1 MTPTGRAASATKTP
15 HVVVVGAGLAGLSA
29 ALGCLDAG
37 ARVTVL
43 ERRRRVGGLTW
54 SFEHD
59 GHWVDNGQ
67 HVFLR
72 CCTAY
77 LDFLRRIGS
86 EGDVEIQDRLDITV
100 LRPNRGTRRPTV
112 ARLRRNNLPAPF
124 HLGPALAR
132 YRLLSLRDRLKLG
145 WAALPL
151 RKLDLDDPA
160 LDRETFGAWLARH
173 GQSPQ
178 AITHLWDLITVA
190 TINLPAAEASLA
202 MGAKVFQTGLLTDTR
217 AADIGWSRIP
227 LGRLHGERATAA
239 LERGGAEILTGER
252 VRRID
257 PLDVASDLGPGAPD
271 PALEVDGRLSSGG
284 FAVRTERGTI
294 DADAVI
300 VALPHSEAADVL
312 PSGTFAHQE
321 RADELGT
328 SPVVDVHLRF
338 DRRVTDL
345 PLAAAVDSRAQW
357 IFDRTAASGLGE
369 AESDPTR
376 TGQYLAVSLSA
387 ADGELGRHPDRLA
400 EEMARELARLFP
412 AAADAKLVDTLVTK
426 ERTAT
431 WRAVPGT
438 AALRPSAAS
447 TLPGLAVAGAWTDTG
462 WPATMESAVR
472 SGNAAA
478 LACLA
483 GARSSHT
490 NFDLSLP
497 EPAAKPEEVA

>member
-1 MTPTGRAASATKTP
+1 
-15 HVVVVGAGLAGLSA
+15 VVVVGAGLAGLSA

-86 EGDVEIQDRLDITV
+86 DGDVEIQDRLDITV
-100 LRPNRGTRRPTV
+100 LRPSRAGRRPTT
-112 ARLRRNNLPAPF
+112 ARLRRINLPAPL

-132 YRLLSLRDRLKLG
+132 YRLLSRRDRLKLG
-145 WAALPL
+145 LAALPL
-151 RKLDLDDPA
+151 RRLDLDDPA

-173 GQSPQ
+173 GQSPL

-190 TINLPAAEASLA
+190 TINIPAAEASLA
-202 MGAKVFQTGLLTDTR
+202 MGAKVFQTGLLTDAG

-239 LERGGAEILTGER
+239 LEAGGARILTGER

-257 PLDVASDLGPGAPD
+257 PVDGALDTGPGGPD
-271 PALEVDGRLSSGG
+271 PELGRGAG
-284 FAVRTERGTI
+284 NGAGRTRFAVRTERGTL

-300 VALPHSEAADVL
+300 VALPHGEAADVL
-312 PSGTFAHQE
+312 PPGTFAHQE
-321 RADELGT
+321 RAEELGT

-357 IFDRTAASGLGE
+357 IFDRTAASGL
-369 AESDPTR
+369 AESSGDHR
-376 TGQYLAVSLSA
+376 SQYLAVSLSA

-400 EEMARELARLFP
+400 QDMVRELGRLFP
-412 AAADAKLVDTLVTK
+412 AAADAKVVDTFVTK

-438 AALRPSAAS
+438 ARLRPKAAS
-447 TLPGLAVAGAWTDTG
+447 SLAGLALAGAWTDTG
-462 WPATMESAVR
+462 WPATMEGAVR

-478 LACLA
+478 RACLA
-483 GARSSHT
+483 GTRTNRADPEPVARPLVELEA
-490 NFDLSLP
+490 DRGP
-497 EPAAKPEEVA
+497 EPATTPQEVA